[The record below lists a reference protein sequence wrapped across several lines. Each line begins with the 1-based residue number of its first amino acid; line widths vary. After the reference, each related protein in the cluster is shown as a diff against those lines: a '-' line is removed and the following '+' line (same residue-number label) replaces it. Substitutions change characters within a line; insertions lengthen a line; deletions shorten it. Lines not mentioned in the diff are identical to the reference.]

1 MVKLGFLANLLNPYL
16 NHPYQH
22 IFSPTKRSRAL
33 VEMDHRRRFFNSSNL
48 FLRLPCKSLCF
59 GGLLIFIFSTLLFFI
74 DCCIGFDWKSFSGV
88 EVYKENLVSNKS
100 IYVTF
105 NIFNKEMAYWDWRF
119 LTEILLCKMYPRKM
133 FSSHL
138 NLEILRLTV
147 SKTSVMNVTLIF
159 TSLSIQVYKF
169 LVPLS
174 CRMKLQVSLFKNW
187 INIFWKLKN
196 TFLHIYLFVSFWW
209 KKIIFSSNIFT
220 FRNQNRIFLTCFF
233 LFLNL

>member
-1 MVKLGFLANLLNPYL
+1 MGKLGFLANLLNPYL
-16 NHPYQH
+16 NNPYQH
-22 IFSPTKRSRAL
+22 IFSPTKRSRDL
-33 VEMDHRRRFFNSSNL
+33 VEMDRRRCFFNSSNL

-119 LTEILLCKMYPRKM
+119 LTEILLCKMYPQKM

-147 SKTSVMNVTLIF
+147 SKTSVMSVTLI
-159 TSLSIQVYKF
+159 LH
-169 LVPLS
+169 LWA
-174 CRMKLQVSLFKNW
+174 FKY
-187 INIFWKLKN
+187 I
-196 TFLHIYLFVSFWW
+196 S
-209 KKIIFSSNIFT
+209 
-220 FRNQNRIFLTCFF
+220 F
-233 LFLNL
+233 LFLYHAEWSCRYLYSRTGLIFFEN

>member
-1 MVKLGFLANLLNPYL
+1 MIGKILVKLGFLANLLNPYL

-100 IYVTF
+100 IYVTL
-105 NIFNKEMAYWDWRF
+105 NIFNKEMAYWDVIWRF
-119 LTEILLCKMYPRKM
+119 LIEILVYKMYPQKM
-133 FSSHL
+133 LSSHL

-147 SKTSVMNVTLIF
+147 SKTSVMSVNLVF
-159 TSLSIQVYKF
+159 TSLSIQVYRF

-174 CRMKLQVSLFKNW
+174 CTMELQLSLFKNW
-187 INIFWKLKN
+187 INIF
-196 TFLHIYLFVSFWW
+196 
-209 KKIIFSSNIFT
+209 
-220 FRNQNRIFLTCFF
+220 
-233 LFLNL
+233 

>member
-1 MVKLGFLANLLNPYL
+1 
-16 NHPYQH
+16 
-22 IFSPTKRSRAL
+22 
-33 VEMDHRRRFFNSSNL
+33 MDRRRCFFNSSNL

-119 LTEILLCKMYPRKM
+119 LTEILLCKMYPQKM

-147 SKTSVMNVTLIF
+147 SKTSVMSVTLIF
-159 TSLSIQVYKF
+159 TSLSIQVYRF

-174 CRMKLQVSLFKNW
+174 CRMELQVSLFKNW

-196 TFLHIYLFVSFWW
+196 TFLHI
-209 KKIIFSSNIFT
+209 
-220 FRNQNRIFLTCFF
+220 
-233 LFLNL
+233 